1 MEVISESA
9 EHHFLT
15 TLEKLRKDP
24 SGWYGLRLCFSRQ
37 LNHADM
43 IATPGH
49 IRGKLHQLSKQ
60 SDEWFEIIKE
70 RVQSLEKPF
79 IYRFHDYDL
88 LILARATDD
97 NMRAEMKAI
106 CAEFSEKFGEKNCE
120 FSNLVKD
127 IRTYQKLSDRKFI
140 SAKLIDSY
148 KAMAD
153 SNKVASIDIRRAR
166 HEDPT
171 ILMVEDDRFTASY
184 AANILNK
191 DFDLVLAKT
200 GEEAIAL
207 HIEHCPDMVF
217 LDIHLPGLSGLDTL
231 VAIRKI
237 DPKAFIYMLS
247 VDAVKT
253 NIVTATNGGA
263 AGFLKKPFTKDR
275 ILGVADKS
283 PFVRDLKL
291 KIKPPLLR

>member
-1 MEVISESA
+1 MDIITESA

-15 TLEKLRKDP
+15 TLEKIKKDP

-37 LNHADM
+37 LKHADM
-43 IATPGH
+43 ISVPAH

-60 SDEWFEIIKE
+60 SDESFEIIKE
-70 RVQSLEKPF
+70 RAKILGKPV
-79 IYRFHDYDL
+79 IYRFHDFDI
-88 LILARATDD
+88 LILARVTDED
-97 NMRAEMKAI
+97 MRTEMKKI
-106 CAEFSEKFGEKNCE
+106 CSDFNEKFGEKSCE

-127 IRTYQKLSDRKFI
+127 VHAYQKLSDRKFI
-140 SAKLIDSY
+140 SAKLMGSY
-148 KAMAD
+148 EAMAD
-153 SNKVASIDIRRAR
+153 SNKVASIDIRRSR

-191 DFDLVLAKT
+191 DYDLILAKT

-237 DPKAFIYMLS
+237 DPRAFIYMLS
-247 VDAVKT
+247 VDAVKS

-283 PFVRDLKL
+283 PFVRE
-291 KIKPPLLR
+291 IKSKMKSPLLR